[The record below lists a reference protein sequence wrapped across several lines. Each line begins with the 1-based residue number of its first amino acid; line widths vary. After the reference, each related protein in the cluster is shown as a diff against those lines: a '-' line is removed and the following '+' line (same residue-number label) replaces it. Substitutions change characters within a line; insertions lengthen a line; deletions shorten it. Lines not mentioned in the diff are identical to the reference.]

1 MQHSKIAVTL
11 AAITAQMQEK
21 ALWQDTPPS
30 EEKLASKLPFCVDT
44 LTFSQWLQWVMFPKL
59 FVIIETKAALPNK
72 SNMAV
77 MAEQA
82 FKAESADTK
91 QLLVLIKQLD
101 KQISGE

>member
-21 ALWQDTPPS
+21 SLWQDTPPS
-30 EEKLASKLPFCVDT
+30 EDKLASKLPFCVDT
-44 LTFSQWLQWVMFPKL
+44 LAFSQWLQWVMFPKL
-59 FVIIETKAALPNK
+59 FVIIETKATLPNK

-82 FKAESADTK
+82 FKTESADTK

>member
-1 MQHSKIAVTL
+1 MQHQQIAVTL

-21 ALWQDTPPS
+21 VLWQDIPPS
-30 EEKLASKLPFCVDT
+30 KDKLASKLPFCVDT

-101 KQISGE
+101 KHISGE

>member
-1 MQHSKIAVTL
+1 MQHQQIAVTL
-11 AAITAQMQEK
+11 AAITAQMQDK
-21 ALWQDTPPS
+21 GLWQDTPPS
-30 EEKLASKLPFCVDT
+30 KDKLASKLPFCVDT

-82 FKAESADTK
+82 FKAENADTTE
-91 QLLVLIKQLD
+91 LLALIKQLD
-101 KQISGE
+101 SQISGE

>member
-1 MQHSKIAVTL
+1 MQHQQIAVTL
-11 AAITAQMQEK
+11 AAITAQLQDQ

-30 EEKLASKLPFCVDT
+30 KAKLASKLPFCVDT

-59 FVIIETKAALPNK
+59 FVIIETKAALPKK

-82 FKAESADTK
+82 FKAESADTTE
-91 QLLVLIKQLD
+91 LLALIKQLD
-101 KQISGE
+101 TQISGE